1 MLEFEAGIEELSS
14 PGDSFVNF
22 IYSLALS
29 NTFRRPM
36 GRKASND
43 ILSEALLRAGLRERL
58 GSRVTRHEMAD
69 YLEGFLFFAW
79 AKDRIT
85 LRECVAVLTQGLRR
99 KREAGIREASITAFE
114 GLLSHLD
121 GRL

>member
-14 PGDSFVNF
+14 TGDSFVNF

-29 NTFRRPM
+29 NTFQRPM

-43 ILSEALLRAGLRERL
+43 VLSEALLRAGLRERL

-69 YLEGFLFFAW
+69 YLEGLLFFAW
-79 AKDRIT
+79 TKDQIS
-85 LRECVAVLTQGLRR
+85 LLECVTVLTEGLRK
-99 KREAGIREASITAFE
+99 KREAGIREASISAFE
-114 GLLSHLD
+114 GLLSQLD
-121 GRL
+121 GL